1 MKFST
6 NLNDKDKL
14 PQHKVNY
21 RMRENFEEKIFAVLQ
36 SIAINESFPVNILW
50 GTNAAKVVQSSKHKN
65 VPLKNFTIYDIY

>member
-21 RMRENFEEKIFAVLQ
+21 RMRENFEKIFAV
-36 SIAINESFPVNILW
+36 FTVN
-50 GTNAAKVVQSSKHKN
+50 SH
-65 VPLKNFTIYDIY
+65 